1 MSENINLKE
10 LPHQFLLRKYSLNP
24 QVLSTDAKQMIKD
37 LDKTIRLVASK
48 AKDGNVNL
56 TPTTQ
61 QKITTYDRF
70 ICDGVFEYLE
80 EQEKLTEAQSDKVEE
95 QMDDKREVVE
105 DKMDELHTEAI
116 EELENKDKEI
126 KSQPEATEAPETT
139 ETTETPED
147 EEISSAD
154 GEEQQPKD
162 DESVKIG
169 FWEWE

>member
-116 EELENKDKEI
+116 EELEKIKD
-126 KSQPEATEAPETT
+126 QPEATEAPETT
-139 ETTETPED
+139 ETPED
-147 EEISSAD
+147 EERSSAD
-154 GEEQQPKD
+154 GEEGKPKD
-162 DESVKIG
+162 DQEKVNIG
-169 FWEWE
+169 FWDWE